1 MAASL
6 LFLVPLVLMLFGAMV
21 VVIVVL
27 VLARSTGPL
36 AAEVEAARRHG
47 VITSGVALAV
57 MVAVPVVLALLVVF
71 GFGRVEQILAVMP
84 LVSSAAAL
92 GALLVGE
99 LTWPRPSGATRS
111 AVLADRSVRVL
122 MTGGWARVTAA
133 SATLLVAT
141 ILVGGLL
148 AEATGRTVANEVE
161 TSRGVEQ
168 FTAGPFPGWH
178 YGLPQAVSMLVV
190 LGLLAL
196 VLRAADRRAA
206 VVRADLETDRLLRRA
221 SAARAYRTAVLGL
234 LLTAGGDL
242 LLGGMAA
249 HRVYEGPAELAAT
262 AAAVAGLAVA
272 GAAIAA
278 LFVPAPRPTA
288 SSAVPGAPTV
298 WV

>member
-1 MAASL
+1 MAANL
-6 LFLVPLVLMLFGAMV
+6 LFLIPLVLMLFGAMV

-27 VLARSTGPL
+27 VLARSTAPL
-36 AAEVEAARRHG
+36 TAEVATARRHG
-47 VITSGVALAV
+47 VITSGAATAV
-57 MVAVPVVLALLVVF
+57 LMMVPVGLAFLSVL
-71 GFGRVEQILAVMP
+71 GFGRIEQILGVLP
-84 LVSSAAAL
+84 LVSSAAAM

-99 LTWPRPSGATRS
+99 LTWPRPSGATRT
-111 AVLADRSVRVL
+111 AVLADRSVRL
-122 MTGGWARVTAA
+122 LLTGSWARVTAA

-148 AEATGRTVANEVE
+148 AEATGRTIANDVP
-161 TSRGVEQ
+161 TSRGVEH
-168 FTAGPFPGWH
+168 TAGPFPGWH
-178 YGLPQAVSMLVV
+178 YGLPQAVSMLVA

-249 HRVYEGPAELAAT
+249 YRVHEGPAELAAT
-262 AAAVAGLAVA
+262 AAAVLGLAVG

-288 SSAVPGAPTV
+288 TSPAPDSPTV
-298 WV
+298 SV